1 MSRCHSVTPLAFP
14 VLVANAG
21 NGVETR
27 LLAYVLTYAVAIGT
41 TPCCAWITHKAAKHL
56 RLI

>member
-1 MSRCHSVTPLAFP
+1 MTPLAFP